1 MSSTAEARRA
11 ARPPLGATTWLGI
24 VLLGGFGLLATVG
37 RWLSGSPT
45 ALVDD
50 VLLPPSARHPFGTDN
65 LGRDLFA
72 RTAEGAWSS
81 LSIAV
86 CAIALAL
93 LVAVPLGTYAAW
105 ASGRW
110 TATAVMRVVETAQ
123 VVPQF
128 VLVVLILGLTGP
140 GDIERWGVTTSTTTR
155 LVLVLALG
163 FVPFFARITRA
174 AALRELEEDYVD
186 GLRLLGVS
194 NRELLVG
201 EVAPNIAPV
210 VGVQVFLALA
220 IAVFAEGGL
229 SFLGLGVPAPAPTLG
244 NLIAEAG
251 SQLLDDAWWYALI
264 PGLVLVAGITGC
276 NLVGDAAADRLL
288 GVADAVGAGR
298 FEAPLD
304 TDGVPSRSAASAA
317 HPDLD
322 PDPPKAQ
329 P

>member
-1 MSSTAEARRA
+1 MRA
-11 ARPPLGATTWLGI
+11 AAGRRRPLGATTWSGI
-24 VLLGGFGLLATVG
+24 VLLGGFALLATVG
-37 RWLSGSPT
+37 RALAGSPT

-50 VLLPPSARHPFGTDN
+50 VLLPPSTAHPFGTDN

-86 CAIALAL
+86 CAVAVAL
-93 LVAVPLGTYAAW
+93 LVAVPLGVHAAW
-105 ASGRW
+105 ADGRW
-110 TATAVMRVVETAQ
+110 TASVAMRVAETVQ

-128 VLVVLILGLTGP
+128 VLVVLILGLTGS
-140 GDIERWGVTTSTTTR
+140 GDIERWGLTISTTTR

-163 FVPFFARITRA
+163 FVPFFARITRSA
-174 AALRELEEDYVD
+174 AQRELAEDYVD

-201 EVAPNIAPV
+201 EVGPNIAPV

-251 SQLLDDAWWYALI
+251 SFLLADAWWYALI

-276 NLVGDAAADRLL
+276 NLVADAAGDRLL
-288 GVADAVGAGR
+288 GTTRRVDA
-298 FEAPLD
+298 APLGPTPPD
-304 TDGVPSRSAASAA
+304 PTPLDPPSA
-317 HPDLD
+317 PDL
-322 PDPPKAQ
+322 PKAQ